1 MDISADAAPAPRHR
15 SRDVGDYV
23 RDEPL
28 RSLMVATAAGFIL
41 GGGVNSRV
49 GLAMLTF
56 VGRMALRGVV
66 TSSLVELVT
75 GSHDRGIKDSASLD
89 SEGHDNRRRDFQKSG

>member
-1 MDISADAAPAPRHR
+1 MDISADAAATGRQR
-15 SRDVGDYV
+15 CRDVSDYI

-28 RSLMVATAAGFIL
+28 RSLMVATGAGFIL

-49 GLAMLTF
+49 GRAMLTL
-56 VGRMALRGVV
+56 VGRIALRGVV
-66 TSSLVELVT
+66 TSSLVDLVT
-75 GSHDRGIKDSASLD
+75 GSHDRRIKDSASPD

>member
-1 MDISADAAPAPRHR
+1 MDISADAAATGRQR
-15 SRDVGDYV
+15 YRDVGDYI

-28 RSLMVATAAGFIL
+28 KSLMVATAAGFIL

-49 GLAMLTF
+49 GRAMLTL
-56 VGRMALRGVV
+56 VGRIALRGVV

-75 GSHDRGIKDSASLD
+75 GSHDRGIKDSASL
-89 SEGHDNRRRDFQKSG
+89 E